1 LPDEEACV
9 TKGPLHPIP
18 PPPPRWSGS
27 DPPAANDEI
36 PAESNVGSAM
46 NVDGVGIA
54 ADGGG
59 PSRWEEH
66 VAPNEVLDV

>member
-1 LPDEEACV
+1 MSLRDRCILSLPR
-9 TKGPLHPIP
+9 LHDGLA
-18 PPPPRWSGS
+18 RT
-27 DPPAANDEI
+27 PPAANDEI